1 MGLASDDERERAAAS
16 LREHFVRG
24 RLTVDELAAR
34 TELALH
40 ARTQADLRRALRE
53 LPQWSARNT
62 VEAAARGAVV
72 VALTAAWLLFTAVL
86 LLVFALT
93 LLIHGASAVELA
105 AFLAVWL
112 VPTFLLT
119 RVWRGTVARLRSRY

>member
-24 RLTVDELAAR
+24 RLNVDELSQR
-34 TELALH
+34 TGLALH
-40 ARTQADLRRALRE
+40 ARTHGDLRRALDG
-53 LPQWSARNT
+53 LPQWSPLAA
-62 VEAAARGAVV
+62 VETAARGAVV
-72 VALTAAWLLFTAVL
+72 VALTAAWLIFSAVL

-93 LLIHGASAVELA
+93 LLIHGASALELA
-105 AFLAVWL
+105 AFLAVWV

-119 RVWRGTVARLRSRY
+119 RLWRGTFARLR